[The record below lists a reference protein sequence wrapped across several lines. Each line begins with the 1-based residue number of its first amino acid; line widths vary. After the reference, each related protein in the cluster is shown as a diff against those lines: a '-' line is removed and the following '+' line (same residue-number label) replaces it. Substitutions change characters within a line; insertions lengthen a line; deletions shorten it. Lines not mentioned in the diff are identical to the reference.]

1 MSENEKRERIEEI
14 AKKFMKL
21 DEEDKSY
28 IAGYINGMQAERQR
42 QERKNKQA
50 AVATA

>member
-1 MSENEKRERIEEI
+1 MSENEKRERVEEI
-14 AKKFMKL
+14 ARKFVKL

-28 IAGYINGMQAERQR
+28 IAGYMNGMQAERQKW
-42 QERKNKQA
+42 EKKKA

>member
-1 MSENEKRERIEEI
+1 MSKNEKRERVEEI
-14 AKKFMKL
+14 ARKFVKL

-28 IAGYINGMQAERQR
+28 IAGYMNGMQAERQKW
-42 QERKNKQA
+42 EKKQA